1 MVRSILHVDM
11 DAFFVSV
18 ELLRRPELRGLP
30 VVVGGTGG
38 RGVVSA
44 ASYEARRWGVHS
56 AMSSAEAR
64 RLCPTA
70 VFIHPDMAHYLDV
83 SGRLHELFL
92 EFTPLVEQISVDEA
106 FLDVTG
112 AGRLLGPARDVAAA
126 VRARIL
132 EATGLT
138 CSIGIAPN
146 KFLAKLASEF
156 AKPRA
161 GRDGV
166 EPGSGVHVVPPGE
179 ELAFLHPLPV
189 RSLWGV
195 GPVTLRTLEGV
206 GVRTVGDL
214 AALDEG
220 IVVSLLGRGHG
231 AHLWALAHGRDD
243 RSVEPER
250 VAKSIGHEETFPV
263 DVVTAEELKVHM
275 VRMCDAVAR
284 RVREAGLSAGTL
296 MLKIRFSTFET
307 ITRSVT
313 PGVGLTTG
321 PSMVAA
327 LRPLLEALDTATGVR
342 LLGVHAQNLAPFG
355 PVALR
360 LFPDDAAAPVEETEE
375 QWAPASRAMDAVRAR
390 FGRGAIGPAS
400 AVDTGPVP
408 GGNPFGSA
416 AE

>member
-1 MVRSILHVDM
+1 M

-18 ELLRRPELRGLP
+18 ELLRRPELRGRP

-64 RLCPTA
+64 RLCPEA
-70 VFIHPDMAHYLDV
+70 VFIHPDMAHYMEM
-83 SGRLHELFL
+83 SGRLHRLFL

-112 AGRLLGPARDVAAA
+112 AGRLLGPAHEVATA
-126 VRARIL
+126 VRSRVL
-132 EATGLT
+132 EVTGLG

-146 KFLAKLASEF
+146 KFLAKLASEH

-161 GRDGV
+161 RREGV
-166 EPGSGVHVVPPGE
+166 DPGAGVHVVEPGG

-189 RSLWGV
+189 RSMWGV
-195 GPVTLRTLEGV
+195 GPVTMRKLEGL
-206 GVRTVGDL
+206 GVHTVGDL
-214 AALDEG
+214 AALDED

-231 AHLWALAHGRDD
+231 AHLWALAHGRDE

-250 VAKSIGHEETFPV
+250 DAKSIGHEETFSA
-263 DVVTAEELKVHM
+263 DVTSSDELRAHL

-284 RVREAGLSAGTL
+284 RIREAGMSAGTV
-296 MLKIRFSTFET
+296 MLKIRFSSFET
-307 ITRSVT
+307 ITRSISPSVA
-313 PGVGLTTG
+313 LTTG

-327 LRPLLEALDTATGVR
+327 LRPLLDPLDAGAGVR
-342 LLGVHAQNLAPFG
+342 LLGVHAQNLAPAG

-360 LFPDDAAAPVEETEE
+360 LFADDGGAHVEDIEE
-375 QWAPASRAMDAVRAR
+375 QWGPASRAMDAVRAR
-390 FGRGAIGPAS
+390 FGRDAIGPAS
-400 AVDTGPVP
+400 AVDADRAPGDNPYGP
-408 GGNPFGSA
+408 A
-416 AE
+416 AEE